1 MHTSTN
7 VFKRQFILTCKQA
20 TPLASRSLDESLTL
34 HEQLLLKWHL
44 LICQS
49 CTTYFSQI
57 KLIRKILQDK
67 RASTMG
73 LSDEARKRIAQV
85 LSDAEAS
92 ITLNNSNQ

>member
-20 TPLASRSLDESLTL
+20 TLLASRSLDESLTL

-57 KLIRKILQDK
+57 KLIRTIIRDRRGSK
-67 RASTMG
+67 MG
-73 LSDEARKRIAQV
+73 LSDEARKRIAQA
-85 LSDAEAS
+85 LSDAEAAIS
-92 ITLNNSNQ
+92 LNNSNQ